1 MARDSVTAEPV
12 GVARFLWHL
21 HGYRVCGRLLRR
33 PPGPGGGGS
42 HPFSLLAAETRGGG
56 GHAHW
61 WARWEPREGLEPS
74 NMATSLLRPC
84 PEAGRALAVLK
95 DSGCWAE
102 RMTGGP
108 GLQTEHTFV
117 SPEKQGM
124 FVQIHTT
131 G

>member
-1 MARDSVTAEPV
+1 MAPPQLPILWSAAPPPSW
-12 GVARFLWHL
+12 ARWWWQ
-21 HGYRVCGRLLRR
+21 
-33 PPGPGGGGS
+33 P
-42 HPFSLLAAETRGGG
+42 SLLPAGSRDEGVG

-61 WARWEPREGLEPS
+61 WAQWEPREGLEPS
-74 NMATSLLRPC
+74 NVATSLLRPC

-102 RMTGGP
+102 MMTGGP

-124 FVQIHTT
+124 FVQMHTT